1 MPLTRKTRDSGS
13 SIVVTIPSQ
22 LSRAYGIS
30 SGDVLEIIPL
40 ENEIRIRKLKKTE
53 DGGRG
58 H

>member
-40 ENEIRIRKLKKTE
+40 ENEIRIRKINKNKKGE
-53 DGGRG
+53 GN
-58 H
+58 